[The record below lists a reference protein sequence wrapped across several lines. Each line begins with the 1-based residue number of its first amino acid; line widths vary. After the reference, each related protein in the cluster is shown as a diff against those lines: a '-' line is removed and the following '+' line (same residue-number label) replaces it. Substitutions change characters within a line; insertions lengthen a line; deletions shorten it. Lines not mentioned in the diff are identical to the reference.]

1 MKEWFIDIEETQKYL
16 DEKYTENRY
25 LVEPRGYNKDTFME
39 EIWIFVNEII
49 DKRLDKDVEMT
60 MSEIN
65 KISHLFKVGHYLI
78 CVYTSATDE
87 ELYKQLENIYFATF
101 FSAKGNGF
109 LIEKSFFE
117 FIKKID
123 ECSPEFT
130 KKSQELAEKLR
141 DIAIDL
147 YNYRSL
153 QSVYSNGELRS
164 QVEEMYKDIV
174 DLRSSIEKSCKDID

>member
-16 DEKYTENRY
+16 ERYPENRY
-25 LVEPRGYNKDTFME
+25 LVEPRGYNKDTFRE

-65 KISHLFKVGHYLI
+65 KISHLFRVDNYLI
-78 CVYTSATDE
+78 CVYTSAKDE
-87 ELYKQLENIYFATF
+87 KLYEQLENIYFSTH
-101 FSAKGNGF
+101 FSAKGPGL
-109 LIEKSFFE
+109 LIEKTFFKFYKE
-117 FIKKID
+117 IDKYSPVFVKKSL
-123 ECSPEFT
+123 ELT
-130 KKSQELAEKLR
+130 KKLK

-164 QVEEMYKDIV
+164 QVEEMYRDVV